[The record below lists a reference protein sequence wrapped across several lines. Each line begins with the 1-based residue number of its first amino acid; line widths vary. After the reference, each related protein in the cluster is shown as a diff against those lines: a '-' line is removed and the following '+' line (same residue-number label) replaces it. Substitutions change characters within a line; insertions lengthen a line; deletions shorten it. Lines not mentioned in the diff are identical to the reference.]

1 MKIIKVKNV
10 SAWYGDFCA
19 LENVNFEIEEKDFT
33 GIIGPNGGKKHLD
46 QNPVGLKKAGNRYRG
61 YTNGP

>member
-33 GIIGPNGGKKHLD
+33 GIIGPNGGE
-46 QNPVGLKKAGNRYRG
+46 KA
-61 YTNGP
+61 P